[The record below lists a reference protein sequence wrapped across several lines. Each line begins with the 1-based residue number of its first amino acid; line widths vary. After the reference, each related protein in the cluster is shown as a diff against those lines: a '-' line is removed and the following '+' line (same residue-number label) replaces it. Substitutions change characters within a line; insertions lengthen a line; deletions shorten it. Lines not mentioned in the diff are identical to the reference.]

1 MVLPY
6 VILAGRVDLV
16 AGVTREALAAG
27 DRLPDRVG
35 IGLLTRVFPPGLVD
49 EVIDETGAREQ
60 RYRALPARLMVYFTL
75 ALWLFMR
82 CGYGL
87 VLEKLTAGLTWAGLS
102 EQDWEVPRTGSIT
115 KARHRLGP
123 LVMAR
128 LFRRT
133 AGPLTTAD
141 TSDATSG
148 VTRGAWWR
156 GLRVCSLDASTLDVP
171 DTAFNDAVFG
181 RPTNG
186 SAPGPFPQVRI
197 IALAENGTKALID
210 AAIEGYC
217 VDERTLARQILPA
230 LRPDMLVLADRGFPG
245 YHLWADAAATGAHL
259 VWRIPASFGLPV
271 LQTLPEGTYLSHLT
285 ARRQKDTPTPPPIP
299 VRVIEYTITTTDTSD
314 NTTTSELFCL
324 ITTLVDP
331 ATAPA
336 MGLAQLYHQRW
347 QIETALGAMKTDQ
360 RGPGIV
366 LRSHQPAGVL
376 QELWAMFCVYHAIR
390 ELAFHAATHHTLEP
404 THISFKH
411 ALETARDSTVR
422 DFSPSPQQT
431 IMEPRTP
438 HPHPTPQPPPTPTR
452 P

>member
-1 MVLPY
+1 M
-6 VILAGRVDLV
+6 
-16 AGVTREALAAG
+16 AGVTREATAAE

-35 IGLLTRVFPPGLVD
+35 IGLLTRVFPPELVD
-49 EVIDETGAREQ
+49 TVIEETGVREQ
-60 RYRALPARLMVYFTL
+60 RYRALPARLMVYFML

-82 CGYGL
+82 SGYGL
-87 VLEKLTAGLTWAGLS
+87 VLEKLTAGLAWNGLS
-102 EQDWEVPRTGSIT
+102 EQDWEVPRSGSIT

-128 LFRRT
+128 LFRHT
-133 AGPLTTAD
+133 TGPLAVAD
-141 TSDATSG
+141 TPG
-148 VTRGAWWR
+148 VWWR
-156 GLRVCSLDASTLDVP
+156 GLRVCSLDSSTLDVP

-186 SAPGPFPQVRI
+186 KAPGPFPQVRI
-197 IALAENGTKALID
+197 MVLAENGTKTLID

-217 VDERTLARQILPA
+217 VDERTVARRILPS

-259 VWRIPASFGLPV
+259 LWRAPANSFELP
-271 LQTLPEGTYLSHLT
+271 LLKTLPDGTYLSRLNPP
-285 ARRQKDTPTPPPIP
+285 RRKGKPTPPPIP
-299 VRVIEYTITTTDTSD
+299 IRVIEYTVTTHTTSSD
-314 NTTTSELFCL
+314 TTSELFCL
-324 ITTLVDP
+324 ITTLNDP

-336 MGLAQLYHQRW
+336 RELAQLYHQRW
-347 QIETALGAMKTDQ
+347 QIETGLGALKTDQ

-376 QELWAMFCVYHAIR
+376 QELWAMFCVYQAIR
-390 ELAFHAATHHTLEP
+390 ELAFHAAIHTSLDP
-404 THISFKH
+404 AQISFKH
-411 ALETARDSTVR
+411 AIETARDSATR

-438 HPHPTPQPPPTPTR
+438 HPDPTPQPRPTPTR

>member
-1 MVLPY
+1 MALPY
-6 VILAGRVDLV
+6 VILPGRVGLV
-16 AGVTREALAAG
+16 AGVTREALAAA

-49 EVIDETGAREQ
+49 EVIDETGSREQ
-60 RYRALPARLMVYFTL
+60 RHRMLPARLMVYFTL

-87 VLEKLTAGLTWAGLS
+87 VLEKLTTGLAWAGLP
-102 EQDWEVPRTGSIT
+102 EQDWEVPRSGSIT

-123 LVMAR
+123 LVLAR
-128 LFRRT
+128 LFHRT
-133 AGPLTTAD
+133 AGPLAAAD
-141 TSDATSG
+141 TSKVTSG

-171 DTAFNDAVFG
+171 DTAFNDSVFG

-197 IALAENGTKALID
+197 MALAENGTKALID

-217 VDERTLARQILPA
+217 VDERTLARQILPS

-245 YHLWADAAATGAHL
+245 YHLWAEATATGAHQ
-259 VWRIPASFGLPV
+259 VWRVPASFGLPV
-271 LQTLPEGTYLSHLT
+271 LNTLREGTYLSHLT
-285 ARRQKDTPTPPPIP
+285 ARPQKGTPTPPPIP
-299 VRVIEYTITTTDTSD
+299 VRVVEYTVTSTDTSD
-314 NTTTSELFCL
+314 NTTTSEQFRL
-324 ITTLVDP
+324 ITTLTDP

-336 MGLAQLYHQRW
+336 RELAQLYHQRW
-347 QIETALGAMKTDQ
+347 QIETALGALKTEQ
-360 RGPGIV
+360 RGSGIV

-390 ELAFHAATHHTLEP
+390 DLAFHAAIHHTLDP
-404 THISFKH
+404 TQISFKH
-411 ALETARDSTVR
+411 AIETARDSAAR
-422 DFSPSPQQT
+422 DFSPSPPQT
-431 IMEPRTP
+431 IMELRPP
-438 HPHPTPQPPPTPTR
+438 HPDPPQKPRHIPTKP
-452 P
+452 